1 MLSISDDSS
10 FSVQNVLI
18 IVSLD
23 GMKSTHMQNKPNL
36 VSGYGC
42 GFVVVVFC
50 FCLSEM
56 AAVPLLGVTDVATE
70 KNGPI
75 ASLY

>member
-1 MLSISDDSS
+1 M
-10 FSVQNVLI
+10 LI

-42 GFVVVVFC
+42 GFLVVVVVFC

-56 AAVPLLGVTDVATE
+56 AAVPLLCVTDVATE

>member
-1 MLSISDDSS
+1 
-10 FSVQNVLI
+10 
-18 IVSLD
+18 
-23 GMKSTHMQNKPNL
+23 MQNKPNL

-42 GFVVVVFC
+42 GFLVVVVVVVFC

-56 AAVPLLGVTDVATE
+56 AAVPLLCVTDVATE

>member
-1 MLSISDDSS
+1 
-10 FSVQNVLI
+10 
-18 IVSLD
+18 
-23 GMKSTHMQNKPNL
+23 MKSTHMQNKPNL

-42 GFVVVVFC
+42 GFVVVVVFC